1 MDNKI
6 NIAIN
11 DGDAFYGQQ
20 ASINFNPTMVFFD
33 FKNVTPRVDE
43 RSESKATFVIKHN
56 VVMVEPF
63 HAKLFRDLLDRVL
76 KDYETQFGKIEKP
89 QAIKNLEKKRKK
101 GKSKGKGK
109 KSTVKHETP
118 SYFG

>member
-1 MDNKI
+1 MENKI

-43 RSESKATFVIKHN
+43 RSENKATFVIKHN
-56 VVMVEPF
+56 VVMIEPF

-89 QAIKNLEKKRKK
+89 QAIKNLEKKN
-101 GKSKGKGK
+101 KGK
-109 KSTVKHETP
+109 KKKSDVKHETP